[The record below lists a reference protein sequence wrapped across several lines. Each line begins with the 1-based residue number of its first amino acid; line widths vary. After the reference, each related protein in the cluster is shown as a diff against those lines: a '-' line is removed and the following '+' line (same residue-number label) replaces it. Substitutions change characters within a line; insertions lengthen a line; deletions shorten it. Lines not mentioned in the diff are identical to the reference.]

1 MESCAKTLMRGFSD
15 RLSVLVPSP
24 YAYQK
29 ALSLVS
35 AISQV
40 VRLASFAPA
49 ARFLQMELG
58 APDMASLGGLT
69 PTPQVNLGSYSFA
82 LGPPEC

>member
-1 MESCAKTLMRGFSD
+1 MIDRRRES
-15 RLSVLVPSP
+15 SVFRYLTDPSAEFP